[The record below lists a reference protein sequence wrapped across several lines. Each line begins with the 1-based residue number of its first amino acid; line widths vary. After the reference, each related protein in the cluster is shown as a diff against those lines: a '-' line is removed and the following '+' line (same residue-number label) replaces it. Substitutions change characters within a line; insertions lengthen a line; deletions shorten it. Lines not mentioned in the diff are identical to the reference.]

1 MILSH
6 SSFQYKILI
15 LLLLLPPLDIVGQA
29 GNKISLQESDTSKAG
44 FEVSRHSLFA
54 GAGYGSNMIYL
65 GSTISQDHPYGYNSL
80 TYSFKNEFYATV
92 SAVHL
97 SRLNPFMAF
106 YIGSLNY
113 NHVFNSWFDIS
124 AGAYRYQVVPSLTDT
139 LFRNFTYSDMTLGF
153 DWRLIYSKVS
163 VGGLFSDENRIYFQL
178 KNSRYF
184 QTPDFFM
191 NKVNLSFDPNVNL
204 LFGTLI
210 KAETT
215 NETSVTISPPYRKW
229 KKNKPGTVNTT
240 YSRTFGIMELDF
252 GLPVDLNTDFMT
264 IEAEPSY
271 VLPFYDD
278 TDYPGKKG
286 FIFLITVFFRIF

>member
-1 MILSH
+1 MPNI
-6 SSFQYKILI
+6 I
-15 LLLLLPPLDIVGQA
+15 GQI
-29 GNKISLQESDTSKAG
+29 GNKMPMQERDTSKSG
-44 FEVSRHSLFA
+44 SEVSLHSLFA

-65 GSTISQDHPYGYNSL
+65 GSTISQDHPYGYGFL
-80 TYSFKNEFYATV
+80 TYNFKNSFYATV

-97 SRLNPFMAF
+97 SGLNPFMAF

-139 LFRNFTYSDMTLGF
+139 LFSNFTYSDMTSGF

-163 VGGLFSDENRIYFQL
+163 VGGLFSDENRVYFQL
-178 KNSRYF
+178 RNSRYF

-191 NKVNLSFDPNVNL
+191 NKVNLSFDPYINL
-204 LFGTLI
+204 LFGTLL

-229 KKNKPGTVNTT
+229 KKNKPGPVNTI
-240 YSRTFGIMELDF
+240 YSRKFGIMELDF
-252 GLPVDLNTDFMT
+252 GLPIALNTDLMT
-264 IEAEPSY
+264 IEAEPYY

-286 FIFLITVFFRIF
+286 VIFMLSIFFRII